1 MYLQGNMEY
10 ANDCLL
16 RLLSGSYE
24 YFKYSGNIRFIN
36 WYLLNICINVLP
48 YEFSLYLLRTGEVK
62 HNITI
67 V

>member
-1 MYLQGNMEY
+1 MEY
-10 ANDCLL
+10 ANDYLL

-24 YFKYSGNIRFIN
+24 YFKYSGNIPFIN